1 MAAPKTIALVGAGDR
16 GMIYARYAL
25 ERPDRARIVAVAEPN
40 ERRRQAAAGL
50 FGLPP
55 ERCYRSWDELLA
67 APRLADGC
75 VIATQ
80 DRLHVEPC
88 LAALASGY
96 GVLLEKPM
104 ALTEADCVRLAS
116 AAKASGQPLSVCHVL
131 RYTAFWKAAKAAV
144 DGGDL
149 GRPYTIFH
157 AENVS
162 YQHMAHSYV
171 RGNWRD
177 SAVASPMILAKC
189 CHDLDLVAWLAGARP
204 FRVASFGSLS
214 HFRPENAP
222 PGAPARCTDGCP
234 ADCPYDA
241 VETYLEGR
249 PMKLALRK
257 AGSPGVRAAMG
268 LLLAAP
274 GACRLVPGLR
284 RYVRWT
290 EWPTSTI
297 SDDLREEGVMRALR
311 EGPYGRCVYR
321 CDNDQVDHQET
332 IIDFEGGLTATLRM
346 HGHSHLEGRTLR
358 IDGSEGTLLG
368 TFGGGGRLELHR
380 HADGKVVRYPARSDA
395 YGHAEGDRG
404 AMALFVDALDGAP
417 SATGA
422 DEALTSH
429 RLAFAADEARRSGR
443 VVNL

>member
-1 MAAPKTIALVGAGDR
+1 MAPKTIALIGAGDR

-25 ERPDRARIVAVAEPN
+25 RRPDRLRVVAVAEPN
-40 ERRRQAAAGL
+40 EARRLAAARL
-50 FGLPP
+50 FDLPP
-55 ERCYRSWDELLA
+55 GRCYRSWDELLA

-88 LAALASGY
+88 LAALAAGY

-104 ALTEADCVRLAS
+104 ALTEIDCVRLAD
-116 AAKASGQPLSVCHVL
+116 AARDSGQPLAVCHVL
-131 RYTAFWKAAKAAV
+131 RYTAFWKAARAAV
-144 DGGDL
+144 LDGAV
-149 GRPYTIFH
+149 GRPYTILH

-171 RGNWRD
+171 RGNWRN
-177 SAVASPMILAKC
+177 SGSASPMILAKC
-189 CHDLDLVAWLAGARP
+189 CHDLDLIAWLAGARP
-204 FRVASFGSLS
+204 LRVASFGSLS

-222 PGAPARCTDGCP
+222 PGARERCTDGCTV
-234 ADCPYDA
+234 DCPYNA
-241 VETYLEGR
+241 VATYLEGR

-274 GACRLVPGLR
+274 GLCGVLPGLR
-284 RYVRWT
+284 RYVRWP

-297 SDDLREEGVMRALR
+297 SDDLGQEAVMRALR

-332 IIDFEGGLTATLRM
+332 IIEFDGGLTATLRM

-358 IDGSEGTLLG
+358 IDGSDGTLLG
-368 TFGGGGRLELHR
+368 SFGGGCCLELHR
-380 HADGKVVRYPARSDA
+380 HADGRVQRYPARSDA

-404 AMALFVDALDGAP
+404 VIEHFVEVLSGAP
-417 SATGA
+417 SATSA
-422 DEALTSH
+422 DEALASH
-429 RLAFAADEARRSGR
+429 RLAFAADEARRTGR
-443 VVNL
+443 VVSL